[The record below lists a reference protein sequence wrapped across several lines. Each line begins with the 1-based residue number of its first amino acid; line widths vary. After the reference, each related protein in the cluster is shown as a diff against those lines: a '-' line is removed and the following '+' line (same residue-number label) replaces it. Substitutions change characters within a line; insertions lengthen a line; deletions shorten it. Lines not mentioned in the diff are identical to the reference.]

1 VGFSLSRRRW
11 QHSVPSARGH
21 YGREIKFAI
30 SGLLARFRRLVPSQK
45 DGHYEEIVRGFG
57 NGALRP
63 PVTPMTDRELGQAIA
78 EFLAQAPSAEA
89 VSNLGRR
96 IDPTSRL

>member
-1 VGFSLSRRRW
+1 LDL
-11 QHSVPSARGH
+11 P
-21 YGREIKFAI
+21 I
-30 SGLLARFRRLVPSQK
+30 SGLLTRIRRLIPSQK
-45 DGHYEEIVRGFG
+45 EGHYEEIVRGFG

-78 EFLAQAPSAEA
+78 EFVAQAPSAEA
-89 VSNLGRR
+89 VGNLGRR